1 MGNKSG
7 DRTPLWP
14 WLRAPVLGVMGLG
27 GAGVI
32 AWLGL
37 TGFSPLSLVPLTIVG
52 LVGAVLF
59 SSRDEPS
66 QRLERLIKLLRRRH

>member
-7 DRTPLWP
+7 DRAPLWRR
-14 WLRAPVLGVMGLG
+14 LRTPVLSVVGLG
-27 GAGVI
+27 SAGVV

-37 TGFSPLSLVPLTIVG
+37 AGFSPLSLVPITIVG

-66 QRLERLIKLLRRRH
+66 QRLERLIKLIRRAR

>member
-1 MGNKSG
+1 
-7 DRTPLWP
+7 
-14 WLRAPVLGVMGLG
+14 MGLG